1 MAGTLLGVNTTIR
14 FVSSLVARTS
24 GVSTADTN
32 IVGTVAAG
40 QYAFVTGIHIETL
53 GTHTSY
59 TIRAV
64 PSGGTQFPIT
74 ASGLTTVGT
83 NVLSQPVWIGPG
95 DAIEIAFSGGAN
107 GVVGVTGALY
117 TNSP

>member
-1 MAGTLLGVNTTIR
+1 MSGSLLGVNTTIK

-24 GVSTADTN
+24 GISSSDTN
-32 IVGTVAAG
+32 IVGAVSAG
-40 QYAFVTGIHIETL
+40 QFALVTGIHVESL

-59 TIRAV
+59 TLRVV

-74 ASGLTTVGT
+74 AAGTTT
-83 NVLSQPVWIGPG
+83 LNSNMLASHVWIGPG
-95 DAIEIAFSGGAN
+95 DAIEIAFTGGSGGI
-107 GVVGVTGALY
+107 VGVTGVLY